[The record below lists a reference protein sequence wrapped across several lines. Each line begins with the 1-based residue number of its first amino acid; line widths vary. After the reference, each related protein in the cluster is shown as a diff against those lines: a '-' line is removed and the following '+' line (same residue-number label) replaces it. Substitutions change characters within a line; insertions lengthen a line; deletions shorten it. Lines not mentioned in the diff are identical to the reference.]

1 MANEPWDWA
10 RWCKL
15 PGDIKEEEKNRMR
28 TIFFSDVEEIR
39 QDDLSLFMPQPLTLN
54 IKKTIKRP

>member
-1 MANEPWDWA
+1 
-10 RWCKL
+10 
-15 PGDIKEEEKNRMR
+15 MR